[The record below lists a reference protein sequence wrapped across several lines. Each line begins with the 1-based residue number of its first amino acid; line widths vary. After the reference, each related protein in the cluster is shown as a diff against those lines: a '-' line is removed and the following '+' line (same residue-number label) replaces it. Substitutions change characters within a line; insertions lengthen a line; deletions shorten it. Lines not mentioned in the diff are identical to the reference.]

1 MAFLGANH
9 ADASTF
15 QNPASPDVLTIPP
28 PWEISRSDTATPTAA
43 MHASPDL
50 IHVPQPTDVHL
61 AVSTH
66 DPISSAESRSTGDLP
81 ASNTEATGTGELDGN
96 TTQEYADLE
105 SKSSV
110 TAVSLQ
116 AGVSA
121 TELPGLNDSTEP
133 ADDVPEDRPGIPGKI
148 R

>member
-1 MAFLGANH
+1 MAFLGANL
-9 ADASTF
+9 ADAPTF
-15 QNPASPDVLTIPP
+15 QNPASPDVLTTPP
-28 PWEISRSDTATPTAA
+28 PWEIPRSDTATPTAA

-50 IHVPQPTDVHL
+50 VHVPQPSDVHL

-66 DPISSAESRSTGDLP
+66 DPIPSAQSRSTGDLP
-81 ASNTEATGTGELDGN
+81 ASNTEDTRTGELDGN

-116 AGVSA
+116 AGASA

-133 ADDVPEDRPGIPGKI
+133 ADDIPEDRPGIPGKF